1 MAQKPMSRLQSLV
14 QQSANRLFMERR
26 HASSTMRHSWVSARS
41 AFEPQVASRASNQ
54 SCDELVLVVVLNAHE
69 CLCFL
74 EPLGS
79 MTGPVSKMK
88 SCAILGG
95 HAPRPI
101 RHCFLDVRCAR
112 SRSDRQ
118 RAARGRMG
126 GAANCDDC
134 RHARRSLYRYRTVA

>member
-14 QQSANRLFMERR
+14 Q
-26 HASSTMRHSWVSARS
+26 RS

-54 SCDELVLVVVLNAHE
+54 SCDELVLVVVLNAQE